1 MLMPKTH
8 THAET
13 QSLRPLR
20 NYQNLFCRLF
30 FGFTAYFS
38 V

>member
-1 MLMPKTH
+1 MMQRMMLMPKTQ

-20 NYQNLFCRLF
+20 NDQNLFA
-30 FGFTAYFS
+30 AYFS